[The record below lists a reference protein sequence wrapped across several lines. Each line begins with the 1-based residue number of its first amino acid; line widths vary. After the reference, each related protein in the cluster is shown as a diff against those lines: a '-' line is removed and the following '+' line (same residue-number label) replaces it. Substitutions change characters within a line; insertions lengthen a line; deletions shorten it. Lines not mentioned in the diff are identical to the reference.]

1 MHKGQQVFG
10 SKEIKLKSG
19 KKITVR
25 PMIPEDERPL
35 FEFFQNLPKDLLMF
49 LRHNVR
55 DPKVIREWVEN
66 LNYDRVLPLLAID
79 NKIIVADVTLHR
91 IPHGWKRHIGQ
102 VRIVVSPNYQGQGL
116 ATAMLNEIV
125 ELSAELGLE
134 KLWAEVP
141 LDSVAAIK
149 AFRNAG
155 FGCKAVI
162 EGLVKDVKGNN
173 VDILIMVCDIERY
186 YDSKWLAN

>member
-1 MHKGQQVFG
+1 MSEGREIFG
-10 SKEIKLKSG
+10 SKEIELKSG
-19 KKITVR
+19 HKIKVR
-25 PMIPEDERPL
+25 PMVPEDEKPL
-35 FEFFQNLPKDLLMF
+35 FDFFQNLPDELLMF
-49 LRHNVR
+49 VRHNVR
-55 DPKVIREWVEN
+55 DPEVIREWVEH
-66 LNYDRVLPLLAID
+66 LNYERVLPLLAIHD
-79 NKIIVADVTLHR
+79 EKIIADVTLHR

-102 VRIVVSPNYQGQGL
+102 VRIVVSPEYQGQGL
-116 ATAMLNEIV
+116 ATAMLNEV
-125 ELSAELGLE
+125 VGLSAELGLE

-173 VDILIMVCDIERY
+173 VDILIMVCDIQRY
-186 YDSKWLAN
+186 YDSKWLSK